1 MDEINIDEFVQE
13 ASGVIDDPEKLSG
26 YIREKAT
33 IGIERF
39 LVRVVPV

>member
-13 ASGVIDDPEKLSG
+13 ASEVIDDADRLSK

-39 LVRVVPV
+39 LVSFLPK